1 MSSTIGF
8 ICLSLSVLTN
18 LFLIIS
24 SLFFNKNILRF
35 YLLVRASSIF
45 TITSFFALM
54 YAYIISDF
62 SNFNVFQNS
71 HSNKPLIYKISG
83 TWGNHEGSMLLWI
96 SILSLYAFLFSYT
109 KNISEVFRRT
119 TILVQLFLHT
129 LFGLFIILT
138 SNPFLVNSILLE
150 EGLGLNPIL
159 QDPGL
164 AIHPPVLYAGYV
176 GYSIVFSLAVA
187 SLLIS
192 HQNNDWIYIRE
203 NGH

>member
-138 SNPFLVNSILLE
+138 SNPF
-150 EGLGLNPIL
+150 
-159 QDPGL
+159 
-164 AIHPPVLYAGYV
+164 
-176 GYSIVFSLAVA
+176 
-187 SLLIS
+187 
-192 HQNNDWIYIRE
+192 
-203 NGH
+203 